1 MCGGFVERDGV
12 GEGGEVVGCGL
23 HGEGSVGDVLHVG
36 DDGVDGDWLL
46 RRCEERGGEEDGGGG
61 EFHDCGQRRGGRASE
76 EDTRRRLFVREVRER
91 ELNELTQIYVFAL
104 FLSLCSM
111 RSIAIAEL

>member
-36 DDGVDGDWLL
+36 DDGVDSDWLL
-46 RRCEERGGEEDGGGG
+46 RCCEERGGEEDGGGG
-61 EFHDCGQRRGGRASE
+61 EFHDCGQRRGGRVRKIRGGGGGCSSGRRASG
-76 EDTRRRLFVREVRER
+76 
-91 ELNELTQIYVFAL
+91 N
-104 FLSLCSM
+104 
-111 RSIAIAEL
+111 

>member
-23 HGEGSVGDVLHVG
+23 DGEGSVGDVLHVG

-46 RRCEERGGEEDGGGG
+46 RCCEERGGEEDGGRG
-61 EFHDCGQRRGGRASE
+61 ELHDCGQRRGGRASE
-76 EDTRRRLFVREVRER
+76 EDTRRRLFVWEARER

-111 RSIAIAEL
+111 RSIAIVEL